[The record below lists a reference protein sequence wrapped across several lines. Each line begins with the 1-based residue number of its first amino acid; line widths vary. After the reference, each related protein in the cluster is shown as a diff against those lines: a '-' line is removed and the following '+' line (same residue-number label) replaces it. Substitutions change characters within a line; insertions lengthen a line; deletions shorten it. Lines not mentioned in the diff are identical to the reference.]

1 MKVERFSVQ
10 ACCGKT
16 SVTLKLSSQI
26 SKDFI
31 PLLVGNGYNEV
42 KQFTAS
48 GMLYVE
54 NMNLIVSGVFGAD
67 NLQVKCKVK
76 DCDKFIN
83 TFIELLTTFMG

>member
-1 MKVERFSVQ
+1 MKVEKFAVQ
-10 ACCGKT
+10 SCCGKT
-16 SVTLKLSSQI
+16 AVTIKVGAQV

-31 PLLVGNGYNEV
+31 PLLVGNGYTEV

-67 NLQVKCKVK
+67 NLQIKCKVR
-76 DCDKFIN
+76 DCEPFTN
-83 TFIELLTTFMG
+83 EFIELLATYEG